1 MEVNIMST
9 KTENE
14 IIEYRKIFGRPS
26 FLGNTLEQ
34 NGNIR
39 RYLIK
44 AVGEL
49 HELGWIGRSDQDNL
63 VLDVLEEILF
73 PKSRQNPNYDGSRDC
88 RIGIDVSIGER
99 SKLTQV
105 VDYILDDLL

>member
-1 MEVNIMST
+1 MENKI
-9 KTENE
+9 TEKE
-14 IIEYRKIFGRPS
+14 IIEYRKIFGRSS

-34 NGNIR
+34 NNNIR

-49 HELGWIGRSDQDNL
+49 HEIGWIGRSDQDNL

-73 PKSRQNPNYDGSRDC
+73 PKSRQNPNPDGSRDC

-99 SKLTQV
+99 SKF
-105 VDYILDDLL
+105 DDLL